1 VSVDVGAYRWVEP
14 TRQRAETVKRLAVRV
29 LVGDRLGLVLWLG
42 TLAFVGLYWRLGFLI
57 NDNYTIAN
65 ALVALSEGS
74 FSFDT
79 ATYGGLESPGTN
91 ARDGTYYGR
100 NYGQVAFA
108 LPFLWGLRTLSAVV
122 DPGLLFAALWSLV
135 VLALALQ
142 VGRLTGHSAAAAT
155 VGSVAALAAFVGN
168 AAVATSIDERLLAP
182 AALQLS
188 AIVATAFGVAVC
200 YRLVARLHDRRVG
213 ALAAGFAVVATPV
226 GFWASVPKRH
236 VYVVA
241 LVLGVAYAL
250 ARSRSGTDDDALLSA
265 TGFRALAYAL
275 VGFLTWV
282 HAAEGVVVF
291 LALVLV
297 DLPTAPSNRPRDLL
311 VIGVVFAL
319 SLVPFFVTNLVVSG
333 DPILPPRPLRGYDG
347 GTAPPDIGGGSG
359 GSEVNGGGVG
369 GGGSGDGSTG
379 SGGGSGSDTGPLA
392 ALDRVAAF
400 FGGLFSL
407 ALWSLGV
414 VQALLGDG
422 AQQLLD
428 DPDRLYRIFV
438 RGGFISDV
446 ASEDENQAIYL
457 TVTESGPLAAGVPA
471 AVLAAAVTAARRAGR
486 VSRDALRVNTLA
498 QQARHWRRSPTVA
511 TDWFVALVATGFLL
525 VYFPRLPV
533 HATVTVRYLL
543 VFFPFAVYALARA
556 PSLRRV
562 VHKHARAG
570 AWSYVAGVLLG
581 AQLLFV
587 VVTVR
592 NFGRGEAFQ
601 LHALVGLAVA
611 AAFAVCAMASVLDA
625 RADRPTAVTG
635 GLAAALGTDFLLL
648 SGLVYFQYGPYA
660 LPLSD
665 ALAKLLGIA

>member
-1 VSVDVGAYRWVEP
+1 MSVDVAARRWVEP
-14 TRQRAETVKRLAVRV
+14 TRRRAESVKRLAVRV
-29 LVGDRLGLVLWLG
+29 FVGDRLGLVLWLG
-42 TLAFVGLYWRLGFLI
+42 TLVFVGLYWRLGFLI

-79 ATYGGLESPGTN
+79 ATYGRLDSPGTS

-108 LPFLWGLRTLSAVV
+108 LPFLWGLRAASAVADV
-122 DPGLLFAALWSLV
+122 GLVFATLWSLV

-142 VGRLTGHSAAAAT
+142 VGRLVDRPAAAAT
-155 VGSVAALAAFVGN
+155 VGSAAALGAFAGN
-168 AAVATSIDERLLAP
+168 AAVAASIDERLLVP

-188 AIVATAFGVAVC
+188 AIVATAFAVAVC
-200 YRLVARLHDRRVG
+200 YRLVTRLHDRRVG
-213 ALAAGFAVVATPV
+213 ALAGGCLLLATPV

-241 LVLGVAYAL
+241 LVIGVAYAL
-250 ARSRSGTDDDALLSA
+250 ARSRTPTDDDALLSA

-275 VGFLTWV
+275 VGLLTWV
-282 HAAEGVVVF
+282 HAAEGFVVF

-297 DLPTAPSNRPRDLL
+297 DVPTAASNRPRDLL
-311 VIGVVFAL
+311 VVGAVFAL
-319 SLVPFFVTNLVVSG
+319 SLIPFVVTNLFVTG
-333 DPILPPRPLRGYDG
+333 DPITPPRTFRGYGSGDQ
-347 GTAPPDIGGGSG
+347 PPDLGGGSGAGGGGGGGSG
-359 GSEVNGGGVG
+359 GGGGAG
-369 GGGSGDGSTG
+369 PG
-379 SGGGSGSDTGPLA
+379 SGGESGTGTGPLA
-392 ALDRVAAF
+392 VLDDALAF
-400 FGGLFSL
+400 VGGLVSL
-407 ALWSLGV
+407 AFWLLGV
-414 VQALLGDG
+414 VEALLAYG
-422 AQQLLD
+422 AEQIYD
-428 DPDRLYRIFV
+428 DPGRLYRIFV
-438 RGGFISDV
+438 RGGYLPDV
-446 ASEDENQAIYL
+446 ASEDASQAIYL
-457 TVTESGPLAAGVPA
+457 TVVESNPLAAGVLASTLA
-471 AVLAAAVTAARRAGR
+471 AVVSAGRRARRVSHDAFR
-486 VSRDALRVNTLA
+486 VEALAER
-498 QQARHWRRSPTVA
+498 ARRWRRSPALA
-511 TDWFVALVATGFLL
+511 TDWFLALTGIGFLF

-543 VFFPFAVYALARA
+543 VFFALAVYALART

-562 VHKHARAG
+562 VHDHARAG

-587 VVTVR
+587 VVAVR

-601 LHALVGLAVA
+601 LHALAGLAVG
-611 AAFAVCAMASVLDA
+611 AAFAVCALASVLDA
-625 RADRPTAVTG
+625 RADRATAVTG

-665 ALAKLLGIA
+665 AAAKLLGTV